1 MRNVINSLKNLFGNL
16 FYGATYDT
24 RTGQET
30 INWPTPKAEYSPAP
44 PQQPYSPTPTPTP
57 QQQYNSNQAS
67 TFNIP
72 YQTDNETKMVPGGL
86 SQSLGD
92 IWTSGQIGPS
102 ANATESASILSHP
115 YGEQVKGYG
124 RGENQDFQVVIDVP
138 NRINEK
144 GDWDPNA
151 PIKTFES
158 KFPSLGTLQSIDRGL
173 FRINNESFLT
183 YLAGKNERKKMYDAG
198 IIDNPHDSWEGLTPE
213 TINKYWDYMND
224 PVKNMKM
231 AKLIFDKQGAG
242 AWYAAPI
249 GLVNKGN
256 IANK

>member
-1 MRNVINSLKNLFGNL
+1 MNILKYLTNLKNNL
-16 FYGATYDT
+16 LYGSTLDS
-24 RTGQET
+24 RTNT
-30 INWPTPKAEYSPAP
+30 WTVNTPPPKPVEQYSPAP
-44 PQQPYSPTPTPTP
+44 PQQPYTPTETQTA
-57 QQQYNSNQAS
+57 QQQYNPNQTS

-72 YQTDNETKMVPGGL
+72 GVPGGI

-92 IWTSGQIGPS
+92 IWTSGQIGSP
-102 ANATESASILSHP
+102 ANATEAASILKHP

-124 RGENQDFQVVIDVP
+124 GGENGQFQVVIDVP
-138 NRINEK
+138 NKIDKN
-144 GDWDPNA
+144 GNWDDNA

-183 YLAGKNERKKMYDAG
+183 YLAGKEERQKMYDAG
-198 IIDNPHDSWEGLTPE
+198 IIDDPHEKWDGLNPE

-242 AWYAAPI
+242 AWFAAPI
-249 GLVNKGN
+249 GLVNKPKLAQRGE
-256 IANK
+256 